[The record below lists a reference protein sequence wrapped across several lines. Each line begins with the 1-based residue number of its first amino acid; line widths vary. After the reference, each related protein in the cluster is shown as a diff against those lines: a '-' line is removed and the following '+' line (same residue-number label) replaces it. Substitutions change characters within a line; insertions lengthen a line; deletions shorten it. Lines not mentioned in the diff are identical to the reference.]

1 MTIANPGGNGPSLFP
16 EFPEFPADPRW
27 GELFINAVAA
37 NARRSRLA
45 RGESYLRENRLIS
58 PEIMP
63 GVLTA
68 RVQGSQR
75 RPYRV
80 QVTTPLVGHRERR
93 ILSALLREK
102 PEFAAAMKRGE
113 LPPDLD
119 GLTLRAGAPLIPRK
133 FRHFC
138 TCPDAPAS
146 PCKHAAALCFL
157 AAEEFAGHPL
167 HLLLWRGLEESW
179 WHDTFVSPPDYDAML
194 PPPRDERDGEAEEAD
209 ELRGEEAASPAGAP
223 GDREA
228 AAADP
233 ATAAVLESLRAPW
246 PGPHDPDLAAQP
258 LVYRLGPLPGD
269 EAGEPETR
277 RLRQLATILMLRA
290 RAEAD
295 AFKAIESARDRR
307 PEGGRPFHRRRRRR

>member
-1 MTIANPGGNGPSLFP
+1 MTLANSSGPGPSL
-16 EFPEFPADPRW
+16 FPEFPADPRW
-27 GELFINAVAA
+27 GDLFINAIAA
-37 NARRSRLA
+37 NARRSRLS

-102 PEFAAAMKRGE
+102 PELAEALKRGE
-113 LPPDLD
+113 LPPELD
-119 GLTLRAGAPLIPRK
+119 AVTLRAGAPLIPRK

-138 TCPDAPAS
+138 TCPDAPAA

-157 AAEEFAGHPL
+157 AAEEFANHPL

-179 WHDTFVSPPDYDAML
+179 WHDTFVNPPDFDAAQPL
-194 PPPRDERDGEAEEAD
+194 PRDERDADEAD
-209 ELRGEEAASPAGAP
+209 DGPFEEDELPVED
-223 GDREA
+223 DRDL

-233 ATAAVLESLRAPW
+233 ATAALLDSLRAPW
-246 PGPHDPDLAAQP
+246 PGPHEPDLAAQP

-269 EAGEPETR
+269 ESGEPETR
-277 RLRQLATILMLRA
+277 RLRQLATVLMLRA